1 MKKILAV
8 LLAMAMIFGLAACS
22 GGSEPAAESTSVID
36 EIKANGKLLMNFTR
50 RSMERIPSSVS
61 K

>member
-36 EIKANGKLLMNFTR
+36 EIKANGKLTVGTSADYPPYEFHT
-50 RSMERIPSSVS
+50 EI
-61 K
+61 